1 MQRYPDKISILSICL
16 VVSSLAV
23 SPIIAATLT
32 WDSDPSTTGPQGGNG
47 NWDTNTAN
55 WWNGSADVAW
65 TNANGDSVVFG
76 LAGGITG
83 VVTLVTAPPGIVVNN
98 IGFNT
103 NYALANSASVLV
115 LTNTPTIT
123 TAAGTSNYIAS
134 ILAGS
139 GYVKEGSGVLML
151 NPSGNNTNVGR
162 VTVNNGTLQSG
173 NSTTTIYVNGDL
185 QVNPN
190 GVFRYTAAAV
200 GLGGPVA
207 QSNTIILNGGTT
219 TNAISATVFFI
230 NKLVLDNNAQILD
243 GTAAGYFTAT
253 NIDARSGNIY
263 ASRYR
268 GGAINIFKSTASTV
282 IVSNRP
288 NTAASDGHVVTLNA
302 GTLIFD
308 KSMQSANRL
317 LVGGLLTLGGGTLM
331 LSNANS
337 SVNPSAENPSA
348 AGTLLKPGASF
359 IVGTNAGTGGNLT
372 MGAIARNTGSTL
384 DVRKTGTGSYTTT
397 SANVNGIQG
406 GWGTFSNA
414 DWLVGTTLAP
424 YTAYTTSIDPSTW
437 LATNN
442 VSLSGSPSPNVTTT
456 TINSLRLT
464 GASTVTLN
472 DSSQVLTLSSGG
484 LLVTGSGATTITGGT
499 LKGASAADLIVIQNS
514 SADLTLNSALAD
526 NGTASSLTKSGPGK
540 LILAPAS
547 NGMTGSNFLNL
558 GTLEVNDL
566 SLLAS
571 GPLVMNAGILR
582 YTGGSTTSSRAVIAN
597 GVGAA
602 FDISNPATTLTQSS
616 AINGSGA
623 AMGDLG
629 GLAKIGPGTLIL
641 TASNYYSGITVV
653 SNGTLLVN
661 GTNAYN
667 TATWNAGNV
676 AVYGGTLGGTGLVA
690 GSVAV
695 KSGGTLSPG
704 ASPGTLMLGTN
715 LTLEAGSTN
724 IFDVTN
730 SPGVGD
736 LLVVHGDLAV
746 SNSTVVIN
754 VAGSTLQPGT
764 YTLIQYS
771 GAKSGSFNPTVVLA
785 GGSVNG
791 SPVID
796 ESTPGQINLV
806 IKHEIVITSQPADS
820 VTSTNGPASFTVA
833 ATGTAP
839 LSYQWYFYGD
849 NTNNTPSALTD
860 ATNATFNI
868 ASAQGSDS
876 GYYAV
881 VVTNDYSSVTSRAAI
896 LFVGNV
902 APIIVS
908 GPSSQTVIAGN
919 SASFAVSVVGN
930 PIPALQWQTNGV
942 DVSGATTS
950 SLTLNNVP
958 YAFDGMTVSLIAS
971 NVAGVVTNSATLT
984 VIVTPVI
991 TPQPTNLVANVG
1003 DSVSLI
1009 SGATGVPAPTFQW
1022 YKNGVAISGQTGST
1036 LTFASAQ
1043 GSNNGSYYLVATNTA
1058 GVATSSVVTLIVNS
1072 VTLAPITLSPSNGA
1086 TGICVDTPLYI
1097 SFNDSVSTVN
1107 AGKIRIYDA
1116 ASPATPVDTLDMS
1129 SNTVVVNANVGVY
1142 NVQSRNVA
1150 GTAYRALP
1158 VMIISSNVGEIFP
1171 HAGVLTTNHTYYV
1184 TIDSGVFQ
1192 DSGGAYFSGL
1202 TNTTAWQFTTKATG
1216 PANPTN
1222 LIVAADGTGD
1232 FSTVQGALDFLPASS
1247 ATPRIINIR
1256 NGVYTE
1262 IVYINSKTNITLI
1275 GQNRD
1280 QTLITYPNNDP
1291 LNAGT
1296 ALRPS
1301 FRASGADLALVN
1313 LTLTN
1318 STPKGGS
1325 QAEALRTDGKRII
1338 LLDVRLA
1345 SFQDTI
1351 LMNNVGDLVYIRDS
1365 LIQGDTDFI
1374 WGGSTSFITNCEIR
1388 TLTSGT
1394 QVTQARTTNPTNGF
1408 SFVGCQITR
1417 SNASITGCGFGR
1429 DLGFTDNNVAFIN
1442 CVVGDHISGWLNAD
1456 ARDWEY
1462 GLTNSIGQP
1471 TNYNGVQ
1478 LTNGDSRLTL
1488 ALSATNWL
1496 YGWNPL
1502 LAPIVLTNP
1511 TSLSVAGGASASF
1524 SVVAVGLS
1532 SPSYQWIKDGSPV
1545 SDATNAT
1552 LVIASAHAGDAG
1564 SYTVVVSNEVGTA
1577 TSSAATLTVGNTAP
1591 TLNPISDQSIIAGQ
1605 TLNIP
1610 AVASDPDVPT
1620 QTLNFSLL
1628 AGPTNA
1634 TIDPGTGVFTWR
1646 PLIPQAGATYL
1657 VTVKAADNGSPSLS
1671 ATQSFNVTVTAPA
1684 QPGVSSSFSGGLIT
1698 VSVTGDSG
1706 PDYAV
1711 QASTNLFDWQT
1722 IFTTNSPALPFN
1734 YTDPATAAYPVRF
1747 YRIVAGPPLP

>member
-1 MQRYPDKISILSICL
+1 
-16 VVSSLAV
+16 
-23 SPIIAATLT
+23 
-32 WDSDPSTTGPQGGNG
+32 
-47 NWDTNTAN
+47 
-55 WWNGSADVAW
+55 
-65 TNANGDSVVFG
+65 
-76 LAGGITG
+76 
-83 VVTLVTAPPGIVVNN
+83 
-98 IGFNT
+98 
-103 NYALANSASVLV
+103 VLV

-123 TAAGTSNYIAS
+123 TTAGTSNYIAS

-151 NPSGNNTNVGR
+151 NPSVNYTNVGR

-173 NSTTTIYVNGDL
+173 NSTTIIYVNGDL

-200 GLGGPVA
+200 GLGGPIA
-207 QSNTIILNGGTT
+207 QSNTIVLNGGTT
-219 TNAISATVFFI
+219 TNAVSATVFFI

-243 GTAAGYFTAT
+243 GTGAGYFTAT

-308 KSMQSANRL
+308 KSMQNANRL

-337 SVNPSAENPSA
+337 SIAPSAENPSA

-359 IVGTNAGTGGNLT
+359 IVGTNAGGSGGNLT
-372 MGAIARNTGSTL
+372 MGAITRNTGATL
-384 DVRKTGTGSYTTT
+384 DVRKTGAGSAYSTT
-397 SANVNGIQG
+397 SANVNGILG

-414 DWLVGTTLAP
+414 DWLIGTALAP
-424 YTAYTTSIDPSTW
+424 YAAASYTTSADPSTW
-437 LATNN
+437 LAANN
-442 VSLSGSPSPNVTTT
+442 VSLSGNPSPNVSTT

-464 GASTVTLN
+464 AASTVTLN

-484 LLVTGSGATTITGGT
+484 LLVTGNGATTIAGGT
-499 LKGASAADLIVIQNS
+499 LKGASGADLIVIQNS
-514 SADLTLNSALAD
+514 SADLTLNSTLAD
-526 NGTASSLTKSGPGK
+526 NGTASSLTKSGSGK

-547 NGMTGSNFLNL
+547 NGMTGTNFLNL

-602 FDISNPATTLTQSS
+602 FDVSNPATTLTQST

-629 GLAKIGPGTLIL
+629 GLAKIGPGTLVL

-704 ASPGTLMLGTN
+704 ASPGTFTLGTN

-724 IFDVTN
+724 VFEVTN
-730 SPGVGD
+730 SPGAGD
-736 LLVVHGDLAV
+736 LLLVQGNLAV
-746 SNSTVVIN
+746 TNSTVVIN
-754 VAGSTLQPGT
+754 VVGSTLQPGT

-785 GGSVNG
+785 SGNVNG

-806 IKHEIVITSQPADS
+806 IKHEIVITGQPADT
-820 VTSTNGPASFTVA
+820 VTSTNDPASFTVA
-833 ATGTAP
+833 VTGTAP

-849 NTNNTPSALTD
+849 STNNTPTALTD

-868 ASAQGSDS
+868 ASAQGTDS

-881 VVTNDYSSVTSRAAI
+881 VVTNAYSSVTSRAAI

-902 APIIVS
+902 APIVT

-919 SASFAVSVVGN
+919 NATFSVSVFGN
-930 PIPALQWQTNGV
+930 PAPSLQWQTNGV

-950 SLTLNNVP
+950 SLTLNSVP

-971 NVAGVVTNSATLT
+971 NIAGVVTNSATLT

-991 TPQPTNLVANVG
+991 IPQPTNVIANVG

-1009 SGATGVPAPTFQW
+1009 SGATGVPAPALQW
-1022 YKNGVAISGQTGST
+1022 YKNGAAISGQTGST
-1036 LTFASAQ
+1036 LAFASAV

-1058 GVATSSVVTLIVNS
+1058 GVATSSVATLIVNS
-1072 VTLAPITLSPSNGA
+1072 VALAPTTFSPSNGA

-1107 AGKIRIYDA
+1107 AGKIRIYDT

-1129 SNTVVVNANVGVY
+1129 SNSVVFNANVGVY
-1142 NVQSRNVA
+1142 NVQSRNIA
-1150 GTAYRALP
+1150 GTAYRTFP
-1158 VMIISSNVGEIFP
+1158 VMIVSSNVGEIFP

-1202 TNTTAWQFTTKATG
+1202 TNTTAWQFTTKPTG
-1216 PANPTN
+1216 PVNPTN
-1222 LIVAADGTGD
+1222 LVVAADGSGD

-1280 QTLITYPNNDP
+1280 QTLITYLNNDP
-1291 LNAGT
+1291 LNPGT

-1338 LLDVRLA
+1338 LLDVKLA

-1394 QVTQARTTNPTNGF
+1394 QITQARTTNPTNGF

-1442 CVVGDHISGWLNAD
+1442 CTVGDHINGWLNAD

-1462 GLTNSIGQP
+1462 GLTNSSGLP
-1471 TNYNGVQ
+1471 TNYNGIQ
-1478 LTNGDSRLTL
+1478 LTNGDPRLTL

-1502 LAPIVLTNP
+1502 LAPIILTNP
-1511 TSLSVAGGASASF
+1511 TSISVAGGASASF
-1524 SVVAVGLS
+1524 SVVALGLS
-1532 SPSYQWIKDGSPV
+1532 SPSYQWLKNGSPV
-1545 SDATNAT
+1545 TGATSAT
-1552 LVIASAHAGDAG
+1552 LVVPSAHAGDAG

-1577 TSSAATLTVGNTAP
+1577 TSTAAALTVGNTAP
-1591 TLNPISDQSIIAGQ
+1591 TLNTISDQTIIAGQ

-1610 AVASDPDVPT
+1610 AVASDPDVPS

-1628 AGPTNA
+1628 VGPTNA

-1646 PLIPQAGATYL
+1646 PLIPQAGATYPL
-1657 VTVKAADNGSPSLS
+1657 TVKVADNGSPSLS

-1684 QPGVSSSFSGGLIT
+1684 QPGVTSIFSGGLLT
-1698 VSVTGDSG
+1698 VSVTGDTG

-1711 QASTNLFDWQT
+1711 QASTNLLDWQT

-1734 YTDPATAAYPVRF
+1734 YTDPATAAYPIRF
-1747 YRIVAGPPLP
+1747 YRIVVGPPLP